1 MLGAWIALG
10 LALAPDPTEDVPE
23 EIQLT
28 WRAPEACP
36 DVEVV
41 REHIVAQVAEL
52 EGPRRRV
59 AAEAVVEATLVE
71 DEAGFKLDLSVST
84 AGAVV
89 LREVRSQD
97 CALLARATGII
108 VGISVDAGL
117 EVEGIV
123 EAMDRQAKVAGD
135 ERSAAPEVVRE
146 EASSDPIDAVA
157 TPAEPTRFDTTPPP
171 RSEPIAIDAALRIAG
186 GLDAGILPVGGG
198 LDVSLAVTG
207 RWWRAE
213 GHASRWFGRRRE
225 FEGEPGVGA
234 DLSLWSGGVRG
245 CFAPAF
251 GRFEVPVCVGGEL
264 GQIGAEGFG
273 GAANFAA
280 DDLWA
285 GVVLAPG
292 VVWLPRPWIGL
303 FAGLDGFVALRRPAF
318 SGENRPLL
326 YRSEEV
332 AIRALI
338 GVEVRVGSRA
348 TPR

>member
-1 MLGAWIALG
+1 MLGAWIAWG
-10 LALAPDPTEDVPE
+10 LALAPDPTEGVPE

-36 DVEVV
+36 DADVV

-89 LREVRSQD
+89 LREVRSRD
-97 CALLARATGII
+97 CGVLARATGVI

-117 EVEGIV
+117 GVDGIV
-123 EAMDRQAKVAGD
+123 AEMDRQAEAAGD
-135 ERSAAPEVVRE
+135 DDSAAPEVVRE
-146 EASSDPIDAVA
+146 EASSDPIDDVA
-157 TPAEPTRFDTTPPP
+157 TAAEPDRFDAAPPA
-171 RSEPIAIDAALRIAG
+171 RSAPSPIDAALRIAG
-186 GLDAGILPVGGG
+186 GLDAGVLPVGGG

-207 RWWRAE
+207 RWWRVE
-213 GHASRWFGRRRE
+213 GHGSHWFARSRE
-225 FEGEPGVGA
+225 FEDEPGVGA
-234 DLSLWSGGVRG
+234 ELSLWSGGVRG
-245 CFAPAF
+245 CFVPAF
-251 GRFEVPVCVGGEL
+251 GRLEVPACVGGEL
-264 GQIGAEGFG
+264 GQIQARGFG
-273 GAANFAA
+273 GTSNFDV

-285 GVVLAPG
+285 GVVIAPG
-292 VVWLPRPWIGL
+292 VVWMPRPWIGL
-303 FAGLDGFVALRRPAF
+303 FGGVDGLVALRRPGF
-318 SGENRPLL
+318 SGEERPLL
-326 YRSEEV
+326 YRSFDV

-338 GVEVRVGSRA
+338 GVELRVGGRA